1 MVGVIDV
8 FADSSRGSDP
18 ALARD
23 MLTSSPK
30 GSPKQQRARS
40 AVRLIDIKREASVDV
55 ASTSNAQLIAPVVA
69 VSELSIFSTHLYAY
83 KHFFEVVSDIVIY
96 WWVKIV
102 LFSISFGKMETS

>member
-1 MVGVIDV
+1 M

-23 MLTSSPK
+23 TLTSSPK

-55 ASTSNAQLIAPVVA
+55 ASTSHALLTAPVVA
-69 VSELSIFSTHLYAY
+69 VSEHIISKNPTQQQFYYKYQQFLNYRDWHFVAEIFI
-83 KHFFEVVSDIVIY
+83 K
-96 WWVKIV
+96 K
-102 LFSISFGKMETS
+102 